1 MMEAM
6 EPEIQGLHHIT
17 AITSDASSA
26 VKFYTR
32 VLGLRL
38 VKKTVNFDD
47 PSAYHLYF
55 GDEKGR
61 PGTLITFFD
70 WGNAAGVGQIGAR
83 VTHHFA
89 FTTRDA
95 EILSQWKSWLT
106 QNGVHVVGPLDRG
119 SFKSIY
125 FQDPDGL
132 ILEIATP
139 TVGKGYSDASHSELM
154 VRFEDK
160 PKPSGSVTPRIPAV
174 SETMRLQGL
183 HHVSALTNGSSRTRD
198 FFVGTMN
205 FELFRDNPR
214 EVEGTAQ
221 QIFRPL
227 KGKSGSMISF
237 VESPSAPVGVVG
249 TGTVHHIAF
258 AVENEEAQL
267 KWREQLL
274 VKGVHVTPV
283 MDRKYFKSIYFREP
297 SGILLELATV
307 PPGFGVDEQW
317 DALGESL
324 SLPDWLEPRRH
335 AIEAS
340 LEPISLARH

>member
-1 MMEAM
+1 MDLK
-6 EPEIQGLHHIT
+6 IQGLHHIT

-70 WGNAAGVGQIGAR
+70 WGNAVEVGQLGAR

-89 FTTRDA
+89 FATRDEKA
-95 EILSQWKSWLT
+95 LLRWKDWLN
-106 QNGVHVVGPLDRG
+106 QNNVQTLGPLDRG

-125 FQDPDGL
+125 IRDPDGL

-139 TVGKGYSDASHSELM
+139 EVGGGYSDVSHSELM
-154 VRFEDK
+154 IRFADTVQQT
-160 PKPSGSVTPRIPAV
+160 KPSARRVPAIDDA
-174 SETMRLQGL
+174 MRLQGL
-183 HHVSALTNGSSRTRD
+183 HHVTALTNGSTRTRD
-198 FFVGTMN
+198 FFLETLN
-205 FELFRDNPR
+205 LESLKNNPR
-214 EVEGTAQ
+214 GPEGTAQ
-221 QIFRPL
+221 HIFGL
-227 KGKSGSMISF
+227 HGSGSMISF
-237 VESPSAPVGVVG
+237 IESPAAPAGVVG
-249 TGTVHHIAF
+249 VGTVHHVAF
-258 AVENEEAQL
+258 RVSNEEEQL
-267 KWREQLL
+267 KWREHLL
-274 VKGVHVTPV
+274 AKAVHVTPV
-283 MDRKYFKSIYFREP
+283 FDRKYFKSIYFREP
-297 SGILLELATV
+297 NGVLLELATI

-317 DALGESL
+317 DALGQTL
-324 SLPDWLEPRRH
+324 SLPDWLEPRRQ

-340 LEPISLARH
+340 LEPISLG

>member
-1 MMEAM
+1 MEAM
-6 EPEIQGLHHIT
+6 EPEIKGLHHIT

-70 WGNAAGVGQIGAR
+70 WGNVAGAGQIGAR

-95 EILSQWKSWLT
+95 ETLAKWKNWLN
-106 QNGVHVVGPLDRG
+106 QNNVQVAGPLDRG

-125 FQDPDGL
+125 LQDPDGL

-139 TVGKGYSDASHSELM
+139 MVGKGYSDASHSELT
-154 VRFEDK
+154 VKFENK
-160 PKPSGSVTPRIPAV
+160 PKPSKPPTPTIPAI

-183 HHVSALTNGSSRTRD
+183 HHVTALTNGSPHTLE
-198 FFVGTMN
+198 FFLGTMN

-214 EVEGTAQ
+214 GAEGTAQ

-237 VESPSAPVGVVG
+237 VESPSAPKGVIGV
-249 TGTVHHIAF
+249 GTVHHIAF

-267 KWREQLL
+267 KWREHLL
-274 VKGVHVTPV
+274 AAGAHVTSV

-297 SGILLELATV
+297 NGVLLELATI
-307 PPGFGVDEQW
+307 PPGFEVDEQL
-317 DALGESL
+317 DALGQTL
-324 SLPDWLEPRRH
+324 SLPDWLEPRRQ

-340 LEPISLARH
+340 LDPISLI

>member
-1 MMEAM
+1 MEL
-6 EPEIQGLHHIT
+6 EIQGLHHIT

-70 WGNAAGVGQIGAR
+70 WGNAAGAGQIGAR

-89 FTTRDA
+89 FTTRDEKA
-95 EILSQWKSWLT
+95 LARWKNWLN
-106 QNGVHVVGPLDRG
+106 QNRVQVVGPLDRG

-139 TVGKGYSDASHSELM
+139 TAGKGYSDSSHSELM
-154 VRFEDK
+154 VRFEANAS
-160 PKPSGSVTPRIPAV
+160 PSRLVTPKIPAIG
-174 SETMRLQGL
+174 ETMRLQGL
-183 HHVSALTNGSSRTRD
+183 HHVTALTRGSPRTRD
-198 FFVGTMN
+198 FFLGTMK
-205 FELFRDNPR
+205 FQSFRENLR
-214 EVEGTAQ
+214 GSNGTVQ
-221 QIFRPL
+221 QVFGLEDDKP
-227 KGKSGSMISF
+227 GSMISF
-237 VESPSAPVGVVG
+237 IESPAAPTGVVG
-249 TGTVHHIAF
+249 VGTVHHIAF

-267 KWREQLL
+267 KWREHLL
-274 VKGVHVTPV
+274 TKDVQVTPV

-297 SGILLELATV
+297 NGVLLELATV
-307 PPGFGVDEQW
+307 PPGFGVDEQL
-317 DALGESL
+317 DALGQTL
-324 SLPDWLEPRRH
+324 SLPDWLEPRRQ

-340 LEPISLARH
+340 LDPISLV

>member
-1 MMEAM
+1 M

-26 VKFYTR
+26 VKFYTNI
-32 VLGLRL
+32 LGLRL

-70 WGNAAGVGQIGAR
+70 WGNAAGPGQIGAR

-95 EILSQWKSWLT
+95 GTLTKWKNWLN
-106 QNGVHVVGPLDRG
+106 QNAVQVVGPLDRG

-154 VRFEDK
+154 IKFEDK
-160 PKPSGSVTPRIPAV
+160 AKPNRPVAPRIPAIKG
-174 SETMRLQGL
+174 EMRLQGL
-183 HHVSALTNGSSRTRD
+183 HHVTALTNGSPHTRD

-205 FELFRDNPR
+205 FELFSHNPR
-214 EVEGTAQ
+214 GAEGTVQ
-221 QIFRPL
+221 QVFGPKNDR
-227 KGKSGSMISF
+227 SGSMISF
-237 VESPSAPVGVVG
+237 IESPSAPIGVVG
-249 TGTVHHIAF
+249 LGTVHHLAF

-267 KWREQLL
+267 KWREHLL
-274 VKGVHVTPV
+274 AKGVHVTPV
-283 MDRKYFKSIYFREP
+283 LDRKYFKSIYFREP
-297 SGILLELATV
+297 NGVLLELATI
-307 PPGFGVDEQW
+307 PPGFGVDEEW
-317 DALGESL
+317 DALGQTL
-324 SLPDWLEPRRH
+324 SLPDWLEPRRQ

-340 LEPISLARH
+340 LEPISPV

>member
-1 MMEAM
+1 MK
-6 EPEIQGLHHIT
+6 PEIQGLHHIT

-26 VKFYTR
+26 VKFYTK
-32 VLGLRL
+32 VLGLSL

-70 WGNAAGVGQIGAR
+70 WGNAAGAGQIGAR

-89 FTTRDA
+89 FTTRDSKTLT
-95 EILSQWKSWLT
+95 EWKNWLN
-106 QNGVHVVGPLDRG
+106 QNDVHVVGPLDRD

-139 TVGKGYSDASHSELM
+139 MAGNGYSDASHSELTIK
-154 VRFEDK
+154 FEGK
-160 PKPSGSVTPRIPAV
+160 AKPSRPIAPRIPAI

-183 HHVSALTNGSSRTRD
+183 HHVTALTNGSPRTRD
-198 FFVGTMN
+198 FFLGTMN
-205 FELFRDNPR
+205 LEFFRDNPR
-214 EVEGTAQ
+214 GSDGTVQ
-221 QIFRPL
+221 QVFDLQNGR
-227 KGKSGSMISF
+227 SDSMISF
-237 VESPSAPVGVVG
+237 IESPSAPIGVVG
-249 TGTVHHIAF
+249 IGTVHHIAF

-267 KWREQLL
+267 KWRDHLL
-274 VKGVHVTPV
+274 AKGVHVTPV

-297 SGILLELATV
+297 NGVLLELATI

-317 DALGESL
+317 DALGQNL
-324 SLPDWLEPRRH
+324 SLPDWLEPQRQ

-340 LEPISLARH
+340 LEPISLL